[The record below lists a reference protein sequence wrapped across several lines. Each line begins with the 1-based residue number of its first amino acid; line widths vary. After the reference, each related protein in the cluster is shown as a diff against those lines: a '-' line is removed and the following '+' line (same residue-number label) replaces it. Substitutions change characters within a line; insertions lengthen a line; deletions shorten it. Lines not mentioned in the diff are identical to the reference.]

1 MIFKLRSPFRYL
13 RQLLGG
19 RYKLAFSA
27 AFWDA
32 HEAADEEHV
41 YWLAVPEVVRW
52 VNRKVSGHP
61 EIWHLSW
68 FLLSLEGEVPVRR
81 ALSIGCGAGN
91 LEREVI
97 RHGSAQHVDAIDIS
111 ELSVERA
118 KEAAAEQGYSER
130 ISYHVADAV
139 SWLKA
144 AAAGPGYDLVFF
156 HASLHH
162 VENLEEVLGL
172 TAACLRGAPGLLYI
186 DEYVGPSRDRWTR
199 EQLGYAS
206 SMYGRIPR
214 PYRRSDFLAPPVAF
228 DDPTEMIRS
237 AEIVDVLRGY
247 FEILE
252 YKPYYGNVVMP
263 LVCGIPHRAIE
274 QPAVSEVI
282 GKAMEL
288 EDFLIEKSLLDP
300 LYAVVVAKPRR

>member
-1 MIFKLRSPFRYL
+1 VAGEDY
-13 RQLLGG
+13 
-19 RYKLAFSA
+19 
-27 AFWDA
+27 
-32 HEAADEEHV
+32 V
-41 YWLAVPEVVRW
+41 YWLALPEVVRW
-52 VNRKVSGHP
+52 VNRRVSGRP

-68 FLLSLEGEVPVRR
+68 FLLSPESRTPVNR
-81 ALSIGCGAGN
+81 ALSIGCGTGN

-97 RHGSAQHVDAIDIS
+97 RHGSAQHMDAIDVS
-111 ELSVERA
+111 ERSVERA
-118 KEAAAEQGYSER
+118 KEAAAGQGYSGR

-162 VENLEEVLGL
+162 VENLEEVLRM
-172 TAACLRGAPGLLYI
+172 TASCLRGTPGLLYI
-186 DEYVGPSRDRWTR
+186 DEYVGPSRDQWAA
-199 EQLGYAS
+199 EHLGYAS

-214 PYRRSDFLAPPVAF
+214 EYRRSDFLAPPVAF

-237 AEIVDVLRGY
+237 AEILNVLRAY

-263 LVCGIPHRAIE
+263 LVCGIPRAAIE
-274 QPAVSEVI
+274 QPAVREVI